1 MKHRGRHKK
10 YILRAAVLLCVL
22 AVQCCFAFQ
31 KEGYHMDEMIS
42 FEMSNAEYNPWIV
55 PTQPVGRLAK
65 FVQEELR
72 GETFIQTF
80 ANLADTVQDA
90 VKNRG
95 GSKILQYK
103 ADVYPEPVWID
114 SKGFTDYVTANGKG
128 RFNYLSVYFNEKDDV
143 HPPLYSMLLHTMS
156 SLFPGVIVPFLGC
169 FINILAILGCVL
181 LIFRLG
187 EVLESGGI
195 LPEGSGELWGVC
207 AALLYGISSGA
218 IATALLIRMYGLMTF
233 FCVALFYAHLK
244 KWMGNGF
251 GRKNKGLAAVTMLGF
266 WTQYFFLFYCLALA
280 AVTAGL
286 LAAKKRYKELRG
298 YVIAMASAG
307 VIGVAVFPFSI
318 KAVLSS
324 DRGQEAAQ
332 YLGQGLAGYGTRLA
346 AFGKLLLEGTFGNA
360 ALGGCI
366 LLCLLAGGILWRLR
380 RRKGGHSVFKGQVP
394 AFLLLLLV
402 PLGCDFLL
410 TSRMA
415 PYLVDRYIMPLFP
428 FVVMFV
434 VYLLIKLFCADGE
447 EADFPEGSPA
457 KRDVL
462 DGSPAKGGVP
472 DGDSAKGRSPQSGR
486 AVRARRYLVPVI
498 VLALA
503 VFQAAAYDGRYLY
516 KGYSEQLAVAEQYQD
531 LPCVCLY
538 EGVGFYT
545 NLVEFTYYDRTL
557 LTRLEEME
565 QRQDREELLGLE
577 QLVVL
582 RKSNVDEE
590 GMQRVLELYG
600 WKVEEILLE
609 AGESVHGDTVYLC
622 GKSE

>member
-286 LAAKKRYKELRG
+286 LAAKK
-298 YVIAMASAG
+298 
-307 VIGVAVFPFSI
+307 
-318 KAVLSS
+318 
-324 DRGQEAAQ
+324 
-332 YLGQGLAGYGTRLA
+332 
-346 AFGKLLLEGTFGNA
+346 
-360 ALGGCI
+360 
-366 LLCLLAGGILWRLR
+366 
-380 RRKGGHSVFKGQVP
+380 
-394 AFLLLLLV
+394 
-402 PLGCDFLL
+402 
-410 TSRMA
+410 
-415 PYLVDRYIMPLFP
+415 
-428 FVVMFV
+428 
-434 VYLLIKLFCADGE
+434 
-447 EADFPEGSPA
+447 
-457 KRDVL
+457 
-462 DGSPAKGGVP
+462 
-472 DGDSAKGRSPQSGR
+472 
-486 AVRARRYLVPVI
+486 
-498 VLALA
+498 
-503 VFQAAAYDGRYLY
+503 
-516 KGYSEQLAVAEQYQD
+516 
-531 LPCVCLY
+531 
-538 EGVGFYT
+538 
-545 NLVEFTYYDRTL
+545 
-557 LTRLEEME
+557 
-565 QRQDREELLGLE
+565 
-577 QLVVL
+577 
-582 RKSNVDEE
+582 
-590 GMQRVLELYG
+590 
-600 WKVEEILLE
+600 
-609 AGESVHGDTVYLC
+609 
-622 GKSE
+622 